1 VWKMG
6 GGVSKNG
13 GPTSSRA
20 GTRKSS
26 PGPAGQINDAIEDIG
41 SWFVCT
47 TDEMGEIGSLL
58 VCNSDNASEIAT
70 PRVAGIPFQKSR
82 RGPAPMNKVLHWL
95 EEPQAESNRLVCPR
109 PEAPQGRPSG
119 TSAEELSPQSDRLS
133 DLQRAQAERR
143 SLDEADRLRVQQLRD
158 ERKRAHAVPVHPVT
172 LRQLLQNLSL
182 SYSDTIAYHYSI

>member
-1 VWKMG
+1 MWKMG
-6 GGVSKNG
+6 GGVSKSG

-26 PGPAGQINDAIEDIG
+26 PGPAIEDMG
-41 SWFVCT
+41 SWFVC
-47 TDEMGEIGSLL
+47 TDEMGEIGSLF
-58 VCNSDNASEIAT
+58 VCNTDNASEIAT
-70 PRVAGIPFQKSR
+70 PRVAGMPFQKS
-82 RGPAPMNKVLHWL
+82 RGPAPMNKALHWL
-95 EEPQAESNRLVCPR
+95 EEPQAESNRLVFPR
-109 PEAPQGRPSG
+109 PAAPQGRPSG
-119 TSAEELSPQSDRLS
+119 TSTEELSPQGDRLS

-182 SYSDTIAYHYSI
+182 SHSDTVAYHYSI